1 MMNKGFEFQTLLI
14 ESILTQSTEKKS
26 KSQLEKSQLP
36 KMDSDFRSSEEKQRL
51 WWRVTTKIT
60 NPDHELQ
67 KLRGRTLHTLF
78 IPKIQNFNQNKRT
91 ENCNLKN
98 RVSEKDLHERR
109 GRNSKPSI
117 GRRKL
122 SISSR

>member
-1 MMNKGFEFQTLLI
+1 MNKGFEFQTLLI

-91 ENCNLKN
+91 EN
-98 RVSEKDLHERR
+98 
-109 GRNSKPSI
+109 
-117 GRRKL
+117 
-122 SISSR
+122 